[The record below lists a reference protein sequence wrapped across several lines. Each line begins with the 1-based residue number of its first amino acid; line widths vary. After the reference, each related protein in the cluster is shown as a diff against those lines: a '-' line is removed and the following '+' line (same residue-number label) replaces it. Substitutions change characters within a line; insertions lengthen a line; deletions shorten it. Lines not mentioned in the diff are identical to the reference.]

1 MKIKTGKELTETLIM
16 GIFIAG
22 TVTVAAPLFAAL
34 AIPKIIQYSKKV
46 LENKNNKRDYYNVFS
61 RLKSAGLI
69 KTANRNGQIYISL
82 TKEGKKKAG
91 KYQINDLEI
100 KKSKKW
106 DKKWRIMIF
115 DISDKQKIK
124 REALRGKI
132 KELGLFQLQKSVW
145 IYPYNFE
152 KEIKLLR
159 SFFGL
164 TSEEIQ
170 IIIADNIENDS
181 KAKMFFNPK

>member
-100 KKSKKW
+100 KKSKK
-106 DKKWRIMIF
+106 
-115 DISDKQKIK
+115 
-124 REALRGKI
+124 
-132 KELGLFQLQKSVW
+132 
-145 IYPYNFE
+145 
-152 KEIKLLR
+152 
-159 SFFGL
+159 
-164 TSEEIQ
+164 
-170 IIIADNIENDS
+170 
-181 KAKMFFNPK
+181 